1 MQGGLRFPVSA
12 SILLSLVLH
21 YDTPLRMLSEASLAA
36 KRRNG
41 NSRRR
46 IETLLIKAREIEGY
60 GVDIAII
67 LKRNNKYTTY
77 GSALPLLLAE
87 IVADTLPIYP
97 TS

>member
-1 MQGGLRFPVSA
+1 
-12 SILLSLVLH
+12 LSLVLH